1 MNQLELNTIYNNDCM
16 NIFPNMPDNNVDLT
30 LTDIPYDNVNR
41 NSGGLRNL
49 DKSKADILTFD
60 LSKFLDEIYRVTK
73 KNDNYILWERTIFTN
88 F

>member
-1 MNQLELNTIYNNDCM
+1 MKVMNLLELNTIYNNDCM

-49 DKSKADILTFD
+49 DKSKADVLTFD

-73 KNDNYILWERTIFTN
+73 KR
-88 F
+88 